1 MFQSVQLNPFTS
13 AGIWG
18 HCWGHPDKSL
28 GASSLIARRTHRC
41 HSDTACKNAKCPPG
55 KPYQRLSD
63 AGGLYLE
70 VTRAGAKL
78 WRWKCR
84 FTGKEKRL
92 ALGTYPDVPLAAARK
107 ARRQVNFARIDVTEL
122 PGLLRKIEA
131 QLAHLE
137 ESRVRAAYNH
147 ARCAVERRELMQVW
161 ADYLDAARQTG
172 KVIRFGHGRAKAA

>member
-1 MFQSVQLNPFTS
+1 M
-13 AGIWG
+13 
-18 HCWGHPDKSL
+18 
-28 GASSLIARRTHRC
+28 
-41 HSDTACKNAKCPPG
+41 
-55 KPYQRLSD
+55 
-63 AGGLYLE
+63 
-70 VTRAGAKL
+70 
-78 WRWKCR
+78 
-84 FTGKEKRL
+84 
-92 ALGTYPDVPLAAARK
+92 AAARK

-147 ARCAVERRELMQVW
+147 ARYPVERRELMQVW